1 MEIPAWI
8 SRKPKKPFIIPSFH
22 LFRIQHSTM
31 NIKPLRLTLFATL
44 ALGACAPNHLPPAE
58 GLHKSAV
65 GYLSEAEKT
74 TLSDEQR
81 AVLYLDAAKE
91 SSALLGSAE
100 SGKASRVIYN
110 KAAADLVVLLRSSRN
125 GSLWNQPLSLS
136 QGGSTYRL
144 RFAKGTRDGV
154 WNADHFTSFVPADG
168 VELKT
173 IKRRNRIDGIGGAL
187 VGIRK
192 TDPLEA
198 FSPLVGVTAPVTAV
212 LDFKGSEVTLSL
224 VDPSEKTKSRVAG
237 KERTLD
243 ADFSAPLAYYP
254 QQNEML
260 EGLLGAIR
268 VQQHMNIT
276 GLYML
281 KPYDPDRI
289 PLIFVHGLISTPRMW
304 RNVINEI
311 ETDPELRRRYQ
322 CWVFAYPTGN
332 PPLYSA
338 LRLREELAKVQQR
351 YPASK
356 DMVLVGHSMGGILS
370 RAQVTTVERD
380 SWDVIGKEKADQFFA
395 KVKPGDLI
403 DRCTIFNANPHVDRT
418 IFICSPHRGSEMA
431 LGTLGALA
439 IKLISLPADLVS
451 TTANTVGSS
460 ISVITGDPNRIPN
473 SIDGLSPKN
482 PTVKVLDSRPIEVSH
497 HSIIGDQGKGDTPNS
512 SDGVVAYWSSHLK
525 SAKSEKIVPGPH
537 GSCELP
543 ETIDELQRLLLL
555 HLQNN

>member
-1 MEIPAWI
+1 MEIPALI
-8 SRKPKKPFIIPSFH
+8 SRKAKKPFTIPSFH
-22 LFRIQHSTM
+22 VSRIQHSTM
-31 NIKPLRLTLFATL
+31 TIHPSRLTLFATL

-65 GYLSEAEKT
+65 IHLSEAEKT

-81 AVLYLDAAKE
+81 AVFYLDAAKE

-100 SGKASRVIYN
+100 SGAASRVIYN
-110 KAAADLVVLLRSSRN
+110 KSTADLVVLLRSSQN
-125 GSLWNQPLSLS
+125 GSLWNQPLTLS

-154 WNADHFTSFVPADG
+154 WNADQFTSFVPADG
-168 VELKT
+168 VDLKT

-192 TDPLEA
+192 TSPLES

-212 LDFKGSEVTLSL
+212 LDFKGSDVTLSL
-224 VDPSEKTKSRVAG
+224 IDPSEKTKNRVAG

-254 QQNEML
+254 QHNEML

-268 VQQHMNIT
+268 VQQHMNMT

-281 KPYDPDRI
+281 QPYDPDRI

-311 ETDPELRRRYQ
+311 ERDPDLRRRYQ

-351 YPASK
+351 YPASN

-370 RAQVTTVERD
+370 RTQVTTVDRD
-380 SWDVIGKEKADQFFA
+380 AWNVIGKDNANQLFA

-403 DRCTIFNANPHVDRT
+403 HRCTIFNANPHVGRV
-418 IFICSPHRGSEMA
+418 IFICSPHRGSQIA
-431 LGTLGALA
+431 IGTLGALA
-439 IKLISLPADLVS
+439 IKLISLPVDLVS
-451 TTANTVGSS
+451 ISASTVSSS
-460 ISVITGDPNRIPN
+460 ISVITGDPNRMPT
-473 SIDGLSPKN
+473 SIDGLSPRN
-482 PTVKVLDSRPIEVSH
+482 PTLKVLDSRSIKVPH
-497 HSIIGDQGKGDTPNS
+497 HSIIGDQRKGDTPKS
-512 SDGVVAYWSSHLK
+512 SDGVVEYWSSHLK

-543 ETIDELQRLLLL
+543 ETIDELQRLLRM
-555 HLQNN
+555 HVGSK